1 MRSRRRRDYC
11 RFGPFRVSIIPQG
24 LIKPFILK
32 LLSERPMHGFE
43 IMEEIFQRTFGMWRP
58 GPSSIYPALI
68 QLEEEGYIEPIITQ
82 QQQKE
87 GRFISTAASG
97 GGGGEKSRRPYRI
110 TKKGTEVLK
119 DYERFRKEW
128 LENVSQLRRMW
139 L

>member
-1 MRSRRRRDYC
+1 MRRRDHC
-11 RFGPFRVSIIPQG
+11 RFGPFRVGIIPQG
-24 LIKPFILK
+24 LLKPFILK

-43 IMEEIFQRTFGMWRP
+43 IMEEIFQRTVGMWHP

-68 QLEEEGYIEPIITQ
+68 QLEDEGYIEPVIT
-82 QQQKE
+82 QQKE
-87 GRFISTAASG
+87 GKSTK
-97 GGGGEKSRRPYRI
+97 GGGEKSRRPYRI
-110 TKKGTEVLK
+110 SKKGAEVLR

>member
-1 MRSRRRRDYC
+1 MRRRDYC
-11 RFGPFRVSIIPQG
+11 RFGPFRVGIIPQG
-24 LIKPFILK
+24 LLKPFILK
-32 LLSERPMHGFE
+32 LLSEKPMHGFE
-43 IMEEIFQRTFGMWRP
+43 IMEEIFQRTFGMWHP

-82 QQQKE
+82 QQDGK
-87 GRFISTAASG
+87 STK
-97 GGGGEKSRRPYRI
+97 GGGEKSRRPYRI
-110 TKKGTEVLK
+110 SNKGTEVLK

>member
-1 MRSRRRRDYC
+1 MRRRDHC
-11 RFGPFRVSIIPQG
+11 RFGPFRVGIIPQG
-24 LIKPFILK
+24 LLKPFILK

-43 IMEEIFQRTFGMWRP
+43 IMEEIFQRTVGMWHP

-68 QLEEEGYIEPIITQ
+68 QLEEEGYIEPVIT
-82 QQQKE
+82 QQKE
-87 GRFISTAASG
+87 GKSTK
-97 GGGGEKSRRPYRI
+97 GGGEKSRRPYRI
-110 TKKGTEVLK
+110 SKKGAEVLR

>member
-1 MRSRRRRDYC
+1 MRRRDYC
-11 RFGPFRVSIIPQG
+11 RFGPFRVGIIPQG

-68 QLEEEGYIEPIITQ
+68 QLEEEGYIEPVITQ
-82 QQQKE
+82 RRE
-87 GRFISTAASG
+87 GRSTR
-97 GGGGEKSRRPYRI
+97 GGGEKSRRPYRI
-110 TKKGTEVLK
+110 SKKGTEVLK

>member
-1 MRSRRRRDYC
+1 MRRRDYC
-11 RFGPFRVSIIPQG
+11 RFGPFRVGIIPQG

-68 QLEEEGYIEPIITQ
+68 QLEEEGYIEPVITQ
-82 QQQKE
+82 RRE
-87 GRFISTAASG
+87 GRSTTG

-110 TKKGTEVLK
+110 SKKGTEVLK

-128 LENVSQLRRMW
+128 LENISQLRRMW

>member
-1 MRSRRRRDYC
+1 MRRRDYC
-11 RFGPFRVSIIPQG
+11 RFGPFRVGIIPQG

-68 QLEEEGYIEPIITQ
+68 QLEEEGYIEPVITQ
-82 QQQKE
+82 RRE
-87 GRFISTAASG
+87 RRSTT

-110 TKKGTEVLK
+110 SKKGTEVLK

>member
-1 MRSRRRRDYC
+1 MRRRRDYC
-11 RFGPFRVSIIPQG
+11 RFGPFRVGIIPQG

-32 LLSERPMHGFE
+32 LISERPMHGFE

-68 QLEEEGYIEPIITQ
+68 QLEEEGYIEAVIT
-82 QQQKE
+82 QQKE
-87 GRFISTAASG
+87 GRSTT
-97 GGGGEKSRRPYRI
+97 GEKSRRPYRI
-110 TKKGTEVLK
+110 SKKGTEVLK

>member
-1 MRSRRRRDYC
+1 MRRRRDYC
-11 RFGPFRVSIIPQG
+11 RFGPFRVGIIPQG
-24 LIKPFILK
+24 LLKPFIIK

-43 IMEEIFQRTFGMWRP
+43 IMEEIFQRTFGMWHP

-68 QLEEEGYIEPIITQ
+68 QLEEEGYIEPVII
-82 QQQKE
+82 QQKE
-87 GRFISTAASG
+87 GKSTKG
-97 GGGGEKSRRPYRI
+97 TGEKSRRPYRI
-110 TKKGTEVLK
+110 SKKGTEVLK

>member
-1 MRSRRRRDYC
+1 MRRRDHC
-11 RFGPFRVSIIPQG
+11 RFGPFRVGIIPQG
-24 LIKPFILK
+24 LLKPFILK

-43 IMEEIFQRTFGMWRP
+43 IMEEIFQRTVGMWHP

-68 QLEEEGYIEPIITQ
+68 QLEEEGYIESVIT
-82 QQQKE
+82 QQKE
-87 GRFISTAASG
+87 GKSTK
-97 GGGGEKSRRPYRI
+97 GGGEKSRRPYRI
-110 TKKGTEVLK
+110 SKKGAEVLR

>member
-1 MRSRRRRDYC
+1 MRRRDYC
-11 RFGPFRVSIIPQG
+11 RFGPFRVGIIPQG
-24 LIKPFILK
+24 LLKPFILK

-43 IMEEIFQRTFGMWRP
+43 IMEEIFQRTVGMWHP

-68 QLEEEGYIEPIITQ
+68 QLEDEGYIEPVIT
-82 QQQKE
+82 QQKE
-87 GRFISTAASG
+87 GKSTK
-97 GGGGEKSRRPYRI
+97 GGGEKSRRPYRI
-110 TKKGTEVLK
+110 SKKGAEVLR

>member
-1 MRSRRRRDYC
+1 MRRRDYC
-11 RFGPFRVSIIPQG
+11 RFGPFRVGIIPQG
-24 LIKPFILK
+24 LLKPFILK

-43 IMEEIFQRTFGMWRP
+43 IMEEIFQRTFGMWHP

-68 QLEEEGYIEPIITQ
+68 QLEEEGYIELVVTQ
-82 QQQKE
+82 QKA
-87 GRFISTAASG
+87 GKSTK
-97 GGGGEKSRRPYRI
+97 GGGEKSRRPYRI
-110 TKKGTEVLK
+110 SKKGTEVLK

>member
-1 MRSRRRRDYC
+1 MRRRDYC
-11 RFGPFRVSIIPQG
+11 RFGPFRVGIIPQG

-68 QLEEEGYIEPIITQ
+68 QLEEEGYIEPVITQ
-82 QQQKE
+82 RRE
-87 GRFISTAASG
+87 GRSTTG
-97 GGGGEKSRRPYRI
+97 GRGEKSRRPYRI
-110 TKKGTEVLK
+110 SKKGTDVLK

>member
-43 IMEEIFQRTFGMWRP
+43 IMEEIFHHTFGMWRP

-68 QLEEEGYIEPIITQ
+68 QLEEEGYI
-82 QQQKE
+82 
-87 GRFISTAASG
+87 
-97 GGGGEKSRRPYRI
+97 
-110 TKKGTEVLK
+110 

>member
-1 MRSRRRRDYC
+1 MRRRDHC
-11 RFGPFRVSIIPQG
+11 RFGPFRVGIIPQG
-24 LIKPFILK
+24 LLKPFILK

-43 IMEEIFQRTFGMWRP
+43 IMEEIFQRTVGMWHP

-68 QLEEEGYIEPIITQ
+68 QLEEEGYIEPVIT
-82 QQQKE
+82 QQKE
-87 GRFISTAASG
+87 GKSTK
-97 GGGGEKSRRPYRI
+97 GGGEKSRRPYRI
-110 TKKGTEVLK
+110 SKKGDEVLR

>member
-1 MRSRRRRDYC
+1 MRRRDYC
-11 RFGPFRVSIIPQG
+11 RFGPFRVGIIPQG

-68 QLEEEGYIEPIITQ
+68 QLEEEGYIEPVITQ
-82 QQQKE
+82 RRE
-87 GRFISTAASG
+87 GRSTT
-97 GGGGEKSRRPYRI
+97 GGGEKSRRPYRI
-110 TKKGTEVLK
+110 SKKGTEVLK

-139 L
+139 V

>member
-1 MRSRRRRDYC
+1 MRRRRDYC
-11 RFGPFRVSIIPQG
+11 RFGPFRVGIIPQG

-32 LLSERPMHGFE
+32 LISERPMHGFE

-68 QLEEEGYIEPIITQ
+68 QLEEEGYIEPVIT
-82 QQQKE
+82 QQKE
-87 GRFISTAASG
+87 GRSTT
-97 GGGGEKSRRPYRI
+97 GEKSKRPYRI
-110 TKKGTEVLK
+110 SKKGTEVLK

>member
-1 MRSRRRRDYC
+1 MRRRDHC
-11 RFGPFRVSIIPQG
+11 RFGPFRVGIIPQG
-24 LIKPFILK
+24 LLKPFSLK

-43 IMEEIFQRTFGMWRP
+43 IMEEIFQRTVGMWHP

-68 QLEEEGYIEPIITQ
+68 QLEEEGYIEPVIT
-82 QQQKE
+82 QQKE
-87 GRFISTAASG
+87 GKSTK
-97 GGGGEKSRRPYRI
+97 GGGEKSRRPYRI
-110 TKKGTEVLK
+110 SKKGAEVLR